1 MTNNSR
7 YRSFVYTLV
16 FDVILLLSA
25 IVSLAIGADEKA
37 WCIYTIIAE
46 CVVGIPSAIYLLI
59 KEKQREQK
67 NIDNE
72 TRQELSDNLES

>member
-1 MTNNSR
+1 MMKNSR
-7 YRSFVYTLV
+7 YRSFVYLLV

-25 IVSLAIGADEKA
+25 IVSLVVGTDEKA

-46 CVVGIPSAIYLLI
+46 CVVGIPSAICLLI

-67 NIDNE
+67 NVSNE
-72 TRQELSDNLES
+72 TSQELSDNLDS